1 VHFLIRPYPCYE
13 RGMRTVNPERFEA
26 RQQHVREAALAC
38 FMRKGFHQAS
48 MADICTEAGMSPGNL
63 YRYYDSKEAII
74 AAICEEDLRQ
84 VTGRLEQLGGRPDLF
99 EAMLELAGES
109 LSASDPER
117 KKFSCEILAEA
128 ARSERIAAIVRRHHA
143 AIVEICAAA
152 IARAQ
157 ATREID
163 PSLDAHAA
171 ASVLV
176 AAAQGLSTRLALFPS
191 SDASMSLA
199 AFQLLLQRFLAPRR

>member
-1 VHFLIRPYPCYE
+1 
-13 RGMRTVNPERFEA
+13 MRTVNPERFEA

-38 FMRKGFHQAS
+38 FRRKGFHQAS
-48 MADICTEAGMSPGNL
+48 MADICTEANMSPGNL

-84 VTGRLEQLGGRPDLF
+84 VTGRLEQLGGRPNLF
-99 EAMLELAGES
+99 EAMLELAGEA

-128 ARSERIAAIVRRHHA
+128 TRNEHIAEIVRRHHA
-143 AIVEICAAA
+143 AIVEMSATA

-157 ATREID
+157 ATREVD
-163 PSLDAHAA
+163 ASLDARAA

-176 AAAQGLSTRLALFPS
+176 AAAQGLSTRLALFSP
-191 SDASMSLA
+191 SDAPASLA
-199 AFQLLLQRFLAPRR
+199 AFLLLLQRFLAPRP